1 MKMTYHFEPLARAT
15 DPITSYQAAESVKES
30 AKQHQSVIFMCLL
43 KHGALGKDGI
53 SKLTG
58 LDSNQVARRLAEL
71 QRQGQIALTGRTV
84 KSKSGRNERE
94 WHVSPIQKVLL

>member
-1 MKMTYHFEPLARAT
+1 MLHPRVRNT
-15 DPITSYQAAESVKES
+15 DPLTSWQAAGS
-30 AKQHQSVIFMCLL
+30 AKDLAQRHAQIIVDCLT
-43 KHGALGKDGI
+43 KNGALGKDGI

-84 KSKSGRNERE
+84 KSKSGREERE
-94 WHVSPIQKVLL
+94 WHVSPIQRVLL